1 MFGVFRLRGSVR
13 ASRDEREAQA
23 DALAL
28 EAIRLRRAQL
38 QEMLLMH
45 EKRNAVKLNHF
56 STRELFNQH
65 RDGDALNAEPRL
77 SSPPSQEVAPIHL
90 SLARARALSL
100 SLSLSQSLCLS
111 LSLCGG
117 EGEEEGRLLTIN

>member
-1 MFGVFRLRGSVR
+1 VFGVFRLRGSVR

-23 DALAL
+23 DAQAL

-45 EKRNAVKLNHF
+45 EKRNAVKLNHL
-56 STRELFNQH
+56 STREIFNQH

-77 SSPPSQEVAPIHL
+77 SSPHSQEVADFCL
-90 SLARARALSL
+90 SIYPFLSL
-100 SLSLSQSLCLS
+100 SLSPPLS
-111 LSLCGG
+111 LSG
-117 EGEEEGRLLTIN
+117 EGED

>member
-23 DALAL
+23 DAQAL

-45 EKRNAVKLNHF
+45 EKRNAVKLNHL
-56 STRELFNQH
+56 STREIFNQH
-65 RDGDALNAEPRL
+65 RDGDALNAEPMI
-77 SSPPSQEVAPIHL
+77 SSPHSQEVADFCL
-90 SLARARALSL
+90 SIYPFPSLSL
-100 SLSLSQSLCLS
+100 SLSLPLS
-111 LSLCGG
+111 LWRRGG
-117 EGEEEGRLLTIN
+117 LGEVIDNQQVTEGR